1 VEDAVARYRTASEA
15 NDIDG
20 LIATLAPDVELV
32 SPLSGRLVFRGQED
46 LRVLLSAVYGGMK
59 GLRWREEV
67 GDGATR
73 VVLGDG
79 MVGPFRLADAM
90 VCELAEDGR
99 IRRIRPYLRPWLSL
113 TFVAVMLA
121 PTIAR
126 HPAVMLRAARR
137 A

>member
-20 LIATLAPDVELV
+20 VIATLAPDVELV